1 MVRRLT
7 ASVVGVLVA
16 VAVIVASAVGS
27 SQRQAAFVPVISTP
41 TTVPAIPVAG
51 RAFSASFKVT
61 RSDNG
66 GPVMKAVMKAD
77 PSIAGRLLPHTE
89 SFRAGT
95 ARLTVHVPSS
105 ASEKPLKVRLTI
117 RAGGRSA
124 AKVSVF
130 RVSNVPSK
138 VSVSI
143 GDASAVEGNSGTTTL
158 AFPVTLSTRS
168 SRAVSVDYATS
179 DGTASAASDYVAANG
194 TVTFQPGQK
203 SKTIA
208 VSIAA
213 DSAIEQDETFT
224 ASLSSPVNATIA
236 KGTATGT
243 IKNDD
248 TALAVTA
255 GAYQG
260 ATVNGDYV
268 FLTVRPDRTVTGFRV
283 NNVTETC
290 IPGGTLGGVI
300 DWTDN
305 VWDLMPDGSFTA
317 TGSWSG
323 SNVQGDTEYTKW
335 SAKVTGAFAGT
346 SVTGT
351 LTINDELNYHGT
363 HYACS
368 VVDKRWSAILK
379 R

>member
-1 MVRRLT
+1 MMGRRLT
-7 ASVVGVLVA
+7 AGVGGVLVV
-16 VAVIVASAVGS
+16 VAVIAATAAGS
-27 SQRQAAFVPVISTP
+27 SSFAPVISKP
-41 TTVPAIPVAG
+41 TTIPAIPVAG

-77 PSIAGRLLPHTE
+77 PSMAGRLLRHTE

-95 ARLTVHVPSS
+95 ARLTVHLPSN
-105 ASEKPLKVRLTI
+105 ASGKPLKVKLTI
-117 RAGGRSA
+117 RAGGGSA
-124 AKVSVF
+124 TKVSVF

-138 VSVSI
+138 ASVSI
-143 GDASAVEGNSGTTTL
+143 GDASATEGNSGTTTL
-158 AFPVTLSTRS
+158 TFPVTLSTSS

-194 TVTFQPGQK
+194 TLTFQPGQK

-208 VSIAA
+208 ISIVA

-224 ASLSSPVNATIA
+224 VSLSSPVNAAIA

-248 TALAVTA
+248 SAVAVTA

-290 IPGGTLGGVI
+290 SPGGTLGGVI

-305 VWDLMPDGSFTA
+305 VWGLTPDGSFTA

-335 SAKVTGAFAGT
+335 SAKVTGVFAGA

-363 HYACS
+363 HYVCS
-368 VVDKRWSAILK
+368 VLDKRWSAILK
-379 R
+379 G